1 MSETVD
7 LGFKVSPADDGN
19 GVDFEVRGAGIGGG
33 AWFGFIFFGA
43 FIGLPITSLVN
54 MDARTGGPVLATWL
68 IVVGACTGIAFLM
81 NSSRSQVQRFTVA
94 PDAVRLNGKSYS
106 KVEVSELLIRNSAG
120 KTATNVSVDGGTVVF
135 GTGITGAAF
144 VGATVL
150 GNSAKKI
157 GASTGQ
163 AIQESMAKRG
173 NAVCIRH
180 GRKVIPL
187 VQNLQEDDA
196 VALFNEVAKVM

>member
-1 MSETVD
+1 MAERVD
-7 LGFKVSPADDGN
+7 LGFKMEVAADGS
-19 GVDFEVRGAGIGGG
+19 GTDFEVRGAGIGGG

-43 FIGLPITSLVN
+43 FIGLPITFLVN

-68 IVVGACTGIAFLM
+68 IVVGLFTGIAFLM
-81 NSSRSQVQRFTVA
+81 NSSRSQLYRFNVSK
-94 PDAVRLNGKSYS
+94 DAVRIEGKSYS
-106 KVEVSELLIRNSAG
+106 KDDISEILVRNSAG
-120 KTATNVSVDGGTVVF
+120 KTATNVNVDGGTVVF

-180 GRKVIPL
+180 GRKVVPL
-187 VQNLQEDDA
+187 AQNLQEDDA
-196 VALFNEVAKVM
+196 VALFNQLAKVM